1 MDMRHLISTSGI
13 PRIFQHFGRQKR
25 AHGGFKITLSYRRL
39 GSDFVTQWK
48 MKTVKTGNVKFIMSY
63 RFNLWFPMTC
73 NAENQDPCCNLA
85 KTIPVRLYG
94 DGAESQRLLLAT
106 RQKHVSDLKL
116 VSPLIC
122 HGIPGK
128 QKFELL
134 LLQFPMCPSS
144 STFDNRIM
152 QPSCKNKEFAVAT
165 SNISIQSSPHCC
177 AAAHGTP
184 RLSVINTNYSKDEA
198 RAKCLEAVAWSLN
211 CLSALD
217 DY

>member
-1 MDMRHLISTSGI
+1 MSNSSCHTVLIFGFRWHATLKIRTHAATS
-13 PRIFQHFGRQKR
+13 PKR
-25 AHGGFKITLSYRRL
+25 SLWDCMEMALKASAFCLQLDKNMSPIWSWWAH
-39 GSDFVTQWK
+39 
-48 MKTVKTGNVKFIMSY
+48 M
-63 RFNLWFPMTC
+63 
-73 NAENQDPCCNLA
+73 
-85 KTIPVRLYG
+85 
-94 DGAESQRLLLAT
+94 
-106 RQKHVSDLKL
+106 
-116 VSPLIC
+116 IC

-152 QPSCKNKEFAVAT
+152 QPSCNNTEFAVAT

-198 RAKCLEAVAWSLN
+198 RLKCLEAVAWSLN